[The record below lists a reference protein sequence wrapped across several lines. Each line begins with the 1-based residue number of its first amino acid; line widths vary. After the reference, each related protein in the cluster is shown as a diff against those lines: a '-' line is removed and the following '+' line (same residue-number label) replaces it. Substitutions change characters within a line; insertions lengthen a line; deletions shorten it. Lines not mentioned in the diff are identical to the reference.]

1 MTTIMPS
8 LDLNQLKTKV
18 EAMTKLHQI
27 EVLKIITSCSNVTV
41 NENKSGVYINLSY
54 MEPTV
59 IEEIQKYLSFVE
71 EQEQMLN
78 PAETE
83 KEDIKNMFFNNKDG
97 VNENDDDILTV
108 YR

>member
-1 MTTIMPS
+1 MTTTN
-8 LDLNQLKTKV
+8 LNQLKTKV
-18 EAMTKLHQI
+18 ENMSKTHQI
-27 EVLKIITSCSNVTV
+27 EVLKIIKSFSNVTV

-54 MEPTV
+54 MEQNV
-59 IEEIQKYLSFVE
+59 IDEIQKYLNFVD

-83 KEDIKNMFFNNKDG
+83 MADIKNTFFNNED
-97 VNENDDDILTV
+97 NNDILTV

>member
-1 MTTIMPS
+1 MIS
-8 LDLNQLKTKV
+8 DLNQLKTKV

-27 EVLKIITSCSNVTV
+27 EVLKIIKSYSTVTV

-54 MEPTV
+54 MEPIV
-59 IEEIQKYLSFVE
+59 IEEIKKYLIFVE

-83 KEDIKNMFFNNKDG
+83 KEDIKNTFFNDVAN
-97 VNENDDDILTV
+97 DILTV

>member
-1 MTTIMPS
+1 MTTTHTP
-8 LDLNQLKTKV
+8 DLNQLKTKI
-18 EAMTKLHQI
+18 ESITKMHQI

-59 IEEIQKYLSFVE
+59 IEEIEKYLTFVE
-71 EQEQMLN
+71 EQEQILN

-83 KEDIKNMFFNNKDG
+83 KEDIKNTFFSNKEG
-97 VNENDDDILTV
+97 INENDDEILTV

>member
-1 MTTIMPS
+1 MTI
-8 LDLNQLKTKV
+8 DLNQLKTKV
-18 EAMTKLHQI
+18 EAMSKIHQI
-27 EVLKIITSCSNVTV
+27 EVLKIIKLYSNVTV

-54 MEPTV
+54 MESNV
-59 IEEIQKYLSFVE
+59 IEEIEKYLSFVE

-83 KEDIKNMFFNNKDG
+83 KEDIKNMFFNNDD
-97 VNENDDDILTV
+97 NDNDIVTV

>member
-1 MTTIMPS
+1 MT
-8 LDLNQLKTKV
+8 LDLNQMKTKI

-27 EVLKIITSCSNVTV
+27 EVLKIITSSSNVTV

-59 IEEIQKYLSFVE
+59 IEEIKKYLSFVE

-83 KEDIKNMFFNNKDG
+83 KEDIKNTFFNNKDNDG
-97 VNENDDDILTV
+97 ICQNDDEILTV

>member
-1 MTTIMPS
+1 MTI
-8 LDLNQLKTKV
+8 DLNQLKTKV
-18 EAMTKLHQI
+18 EAMSKIHQI
-27 EVLKIITSCSNVTV
+27 EVLKIIKLYSNVTV

-54 MEPTV
+54 MESNV
-59 IEEIQKYLSFVE
+59 IEEIEKYLSFVE

-83 KEDIKNMFFNNKDG
+83 KEDIKNTFFNND
-97 VNENDDDILTV
+97 ENDNDIVTV

>member
-1 MTTIMPS
+1 MS
-8 LDLNQLKTKV
+8 DLNELKTKI
-18 EAMTKLHQI
+18 EAMTKIHQI
-27 EVLKIITSCSNVTV
+27 EVLKIITSFSNVTV

-59 IEEIQKYLSFVE
+59 IEEIQKYLSFVY
-71 EQEQMLN
+71 EQEQILN

-83 KEDIKNMFFNNKDG
+83 KEDIKNTFFSNKECI
-97 VNENDDDILTV
+97 NENDEDMFTV